1 MNSIWILVIIALGIV
16 AAASTISV
24 LIGQRA
30 PRVAPDPERLA
41 LLRDRFTELQAQQ
54 RIEHL
59 EERVAE
65 ERDARSAAPQRRS
78 GQALVST
85 ERLWAGGL

>member
-1 MNSIWILVIIALGIV
+1 MNSIWIILLIALGIV

-41 LLRDRFTELQAQQ
+41 LLRDRFAEHEAHQ
-54 RIEHL
+54 RFERV
-59 EERVAE
+59 EERVAA
-65 ERDARSAAPQRRS
+65 ERDARTAAPQRRS
-78 GQALVST
+78 VPARVST

>member
-1 MNSIWILVIIALGIV
+1 MNSIWILLIIALGIV

-24 LIGQRA
+24 LVGQRA

-41 LLRDRFTELQAQQ
+41 LLRDRFADDQARRRLEQV
-54 RIEHL
+54 

-65 ERDARSAAPQRRS
+65 ERDARTAAPQRSSRP
-78 GQALVST
+78 ARVST

>member
-1 MNSIWILVIIALGIV
+1 MDTIWIIVITAIVIV
-16 AAASTISV
+16 AIASTISALV
-24 LIGQRA
+24 GQRA

-41 LLRDRFTELQAQQ
+41 RLRDRVSADLARQGRE
-54 RIEHL
+54 RV

-65 ERDARSAAPQRRS
+65 ELAARTDTPLRRS
-78 GQALVST
+78 PIST

>member
-1 MNSIWILVIIALGIV
+1 MPSIWILLIIALGIV
-16 AAASTISV
+16 AAASTIFV
-24 LIGQRA
+24 LVGQRA

-41 LLRDRFTELQAQQ
+41 LLRDRFADDQA
-54 RIEHL
+54 RRRLERV

-65 ERDARSAAPQRRS
+65 ERDARTAAPQRSSRP
-78 GQALVST
+78 ARVST